1 MADKKQEKLKNS
13 FTDAENLQTE
23 ESEDLDLDLSL
34 DDFPDIENNGEN
46 KEISYDDIDQMLSD
60 DSGNKN
66 DDSGLEPPSLDDLTT
81 IPENSDFGDEL
92 SNLVAS
98 SVDDSI
104 DSEDFE
110 DSYNTID
117 EDRDSFE
124 FGSNLEDE
132 NLDLDLSDS
141 NDDFSNTSAFDEDFD
156 LDLDEAIPLVD
167 DELNQIL
174 ESDDISLD
182 KEKEIP
188 SKKTTDSF
196 KTNSSILNSEDD
208 DEPIAL
214 SPDELAH
221 ITEDESLTKEESEDI
236 FDTDSF
242 GEPDE
247 DEEIALSGEELDNI
261 LGGDETEEPSILNSE
276 DDDEPIALSPDELAH
291 ITGDESLTKEES
303 EDIFGESDE
312 DGEVDLS
319 DDELGRVLE
328 SDEPILSS
336 SFEDEGD
343 DEPIALSPDEL
354 AHITEDESVTKEE
367 SEDIFDTDS
376 FGEPDED
383 GEIALSDDELDHI
396 LESDEPILQSP
407 PDSGSDLGK
416 DEYAEIEDDS
426 ITMPLDELGHI
437 LETDSTESDLDNSVN
452 LSEDI
457 ALSDNEL
464 SNILESD
471 SSIDRENKIEPLGEP
486 ELNEIIGDISA
497 EDTLEAKSKI
507 VDEAEHS
514 EADSLVIDLDEY
526 AEEGNLSPL
535 EELHGYSA
543 DKEIENIQREK
554 ESVGLQDKSE
564 NLSREEMQKMLSYLD
579 NLLGNLPENVIA
591 EFSKSDYF
599 SLYKKIMNDLG
610 L

>member
-221 ITEDESLTKEESEDI
+221 ITE
-236 FDTDSF
+236 
-242 GEPDE
+242 
-247 DEEIALSGEELDNI
+247 
-261 LGGDETEEPSILNSE
+261 
-276 DDDEPIALSPDELAH
+276 
-291 ITGDESLTKEES
+291 DESLTKEES